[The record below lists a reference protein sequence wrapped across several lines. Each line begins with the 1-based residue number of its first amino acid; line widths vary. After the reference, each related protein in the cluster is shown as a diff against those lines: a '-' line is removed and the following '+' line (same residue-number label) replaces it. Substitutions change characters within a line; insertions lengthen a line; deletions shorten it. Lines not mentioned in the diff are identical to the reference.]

1 MPIII
6 YSIIVL
12 IFLALAVWAVDAVG
26 LGDAR
31 VRGLIK
37 ALFAVLAIV
46 VIAQRAGVLSL

>member
-6 YSIIVL
+6 FAIVVL
-12 IFLALAVWAVDAVG
+12 IILALAVWAVDAVG
-26 LGDAR
+26 FGDAR

-46 VIAQRAGVLSL
+46 VIAQRAGVF